1 MYIYILQ
8 RAGIHNLWQGPNKQI
23 AACVGLRVNAMS
35 SEFKEQL
42 FMCFQFEFQ
51 RRYKL
56 SGAGGMVTDMTL
68 LQNAEFKEAFD
79 EFDKV
84 LTISL

>member
-1 MYIYILQ
+1 
-8 RAGIHNLWQGPNKQI
+8 
-23 AACVGLRVNAMS
+23 
-35 SEFKEQL
+35 
-42 FMCFQFEFQ
+42 MCFQFEFQ

-56 SGAGGMVTDMTL
+56 SSAGRMVTDMTL

>member
-1 MYIYILQ
+1 
-8 RAGIHNLWQGPNKQI
+8 
-23 AACVGLRVNAMS
+23 
-35 SEFKEQL
+35 
-42 FMCFQFEFQ
+42 MCFQFEFQ

-84 LTISL
+84 LTITL

>member
-1 MYIYILQ
+1 M
-8 RAGIHNLWQGPNKQI
+8 G
-23 AACVGLRVNAMS
+23 VLRKVVY
-35 SEFKEQL
+35 E
-42 FMCFQFEFQ
+42 MCFQSEFQ

-56 SGAGGMVTDMTL
+56 SGAGMVTDMTL

-84 LTISL
+84 RTSQQKYD

>member
-1 MYIYILQ
+1 
-8 RAGIHNLWQGPNKQI
+8 
-23 AACVGLRVNAMS
+23 
-35 SEFKEQL
+35 
-42 FMCFQFEFQ
+42 MCFQFEFQ

-56 SGAGGMVTDMTL
+56 SGAGMVTDMTL

-84 LTISL
+84 LCSSSSNTIENNTVLDGCSTVVL